1 MPYNET
7 KNILG
12 DKEYEG
18 KKSVLVDRIRIRNP
32 YWKLNDLSLCWV
44 TTIEVSVTSPGVRE
58 IRQLNFA

>member
-18 KKSVLVDRIRIRNP
+18 KKSVLVDRIRIRSP
-32 YWKLNDLSLCWV
+32 Y
-44 TTIEVSVTSPGVRE
+44 
-58 IRQLNFA
+58 